1 MIKAGWIKGADWRS
15 ADFGDVKRREIR
27 SLAWRER
34 WKKRKV
40 LEAGGDSAET
50 DRMEGGEMRSAE
62 SQTEARLKLQAET
75 A

>member
-1 MIKAGWIKGADWRS
+1 MVMLRGEKYAVWHG
-15 ADFGDVKRREIR
+15 
-27 SLAWRER
+27 ER
-34 WKKRKV
+34 DEKKKV